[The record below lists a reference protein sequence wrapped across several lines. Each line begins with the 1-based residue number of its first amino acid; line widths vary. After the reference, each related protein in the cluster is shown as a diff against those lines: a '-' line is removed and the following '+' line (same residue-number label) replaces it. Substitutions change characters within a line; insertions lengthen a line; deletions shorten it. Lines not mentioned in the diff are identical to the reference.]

1 MFSVGFSEIV
11 MIIFV
16 AFIFVGPKRATEA
29 AYEIGVWV
37 RKIRRQ
43 IYDIKQK
50 EIPEWDV
57 SPLYQTKIEL
67 NKTLNDLQNQEKPP
81 STAISDSAETK
92 PL

>member
-1 MFSVGFSEIV
+1 MFGVGLSEIV

-16 AFIFVGPKRATEA
+16 AFIFVGPKRATAA

-37 RKIRRQ
+37 RKIRQQ

-50 EIPEWDV
+50 EVPEWDV
-57 SPLYQTKIEL
+57 SPLYQSQIEL
-67 NKTLNDLQNQEKPP
+67 NKTLQDLHNQNKP
-81 STAISDSAETK
+81 TAATIPTPTDSK